1 MVASEMSV
9 NPNPTF
15 HSMDTPS
22 RRGVAPSTPSGLPR
36 HLRASSLSPRKP
48 IPAPRFSQTL
58 TPRPT
63 SLIFGKPVT
72 EADLGLVDWQNVQDA
87 DLSADLSF
95 GDISVE
101 ENAEDKVLVTVRVKP
116 SGAETEADKVTREAW
131 NVDYE
136 KLSIKLK
143 EHHVRPG
150 GPSAGEFHYDTVLTG
165 TDNKAV
171 YVSTAKAHVRAAMD
185 GYNSVVFAYGQTAS
199 GKTFT
204 LSGSEDQPGIIPRAM
219 RDVFGYIKKHPDREF
234 LLRASY
240 LEIYN
245 EQIYDLLAP
254 PTSATNTV
262 TLQGVG
268 NNVYL
273 AGVREEPITSFKSVK
288 EVLERGDAGRR
299 TASTDWNERS
309 SRSHSVFRLVI
320 ESRETLSESERLAS
334 PGPVAV
340 PVTPGG
346 SKLQARGG
354 RSVQMST
361 LSLIDLAGSEKA
373 TSDKDRTREGKYINT
388 SLLTLGSVIGTLAE
402 NSARG
407 KHDHVPFRNSKLTRL
422 LQPSLS
428 GDARISVIC
437 TLNPHPSAIGESTS
451 TLQFAARVKKVSL
464 HATKKEVVNTDALL
478 EKYRKEIEDLKRR
491 LGERE
496 KEAPARNRRLSA
508 REQEDESKAMHDLNH
523 RIKQLTKLIL
533 TSQTVEE
540 GRESR
545 PASPVK
551 VDFDASPYQL
561 QQDLLTARRT
571 LESQERQILSLEAVL
586 AQRPLLPSD
595 APESDKDRLIADL
608 NRTVR
613 ELEIVTKGYED
624 NLGAPLRQAREDVE
638 REWSA
643 KLEEKERELEE
654 KLAFID
660 ECQRAFQKEK
670 QARIKLE
677 EEKLALVSFV
687 RDFDAQVFQKAVTAN
702 YTPGGA
708 HASDRAKRARSL
720 DGNESL
726 AFSKKLGSRYG
737 ASLLDETPEL
747 LEEDEIED
755 LVEVES
761 GPGSPAESSR
771 GVLDDKENIP
781 L

>member
-1 MVASEMSV
+1 
-9 NPNPTF
+9 
-15 HSMDTPS
+15 MDTPS
-22 RRGVAPSTPSGLPR
+22 RRGVTPSTPSGLPR
-36 HLRASSLSPRKP
+36 HIRAPSTSPRKP
-48 IPAPRFSQTL
+48 IPAPRFSQAL
-58 TPRPT
+58 TPRPA
-63 SLIFGKPVT
+63 SLIFGKPLT
-72 EADLGLVDWQNVQDA
+72 DADLGLVDWQNVQDA
-87 DLSADLSF
+87 DLSADISL
-95 GDISVE
+95 GDIEQS
-101 ENAEDKVLVTVRVKP
+101 AEDKVLVTIRVKP
-116 SGAETEADKVTREAW
+116 SGADTEADKAMREAW
-131 NVDYE
+131 NINLE
-136 KLSIKLK
+136 KHSLKLK
-143 EHHVRPG
+143 EHHARPG
-150 GPSAGEFHYDTVLTG
+150 GPPAGEFYYGL
-165 TDNKAV
+165 
-171 YVSTAKAHVRAAMD
+171 AAMD
-185 GYNSVVFAYGQTAS
+185 GYNAVVFAYGQTAS

-219 RDVFGYIKKHPDREF
+219 REVFGYIKKHPDREF

-254 PTSATNTV
+254 AGTATTV

-273 AGVREEPITSFKSVK
+273 SGVREEPITSFKSVK

-299 TASTDWNERS
+299 TATTDWNERS

-320 ESRETLSESERLAS
+320 ESRETLSESERLAT
-334 PGPVAV
+334 PEPMAV
-340 PVTPGG
+340 PMTPGG
-346 SKLQARGG
+346 SRLQARGG
-354 RSVQMST
+354 RS
-361 LSLIDLAGSEKA
+361 SLIDLAGSEKA

-402 NSARG
+402 NSAKG
-407 KHDHVPFRNSKLTRL
+407 KNDHVPFRNSKLTRL

-464 HATKKEVVNTDALL
+464 HATKKEVVDTDALL
-478 EKYRKEIEDLKRR
+478 EKYKKEIEDLKRR

-496 KEAPARNRRLSA
+496 KEAPVRNRRLSA

-533 TSQTVEE
+533 TSQNVEE

-561 QQDLLTARRT
+561 QQDLLTTRRT
-571 LESQERQILSLEAVL
+571 IESQERQILSLEAAL

-624 NLGAPLRQAREDVE
+624 NLGAPLRQVREDVE
-638 REWSA
+638 NEWSA
-643 KLEEKERELEE
+643 KLEEKQQELEE
-654 KLAFID
+654 KQAFIE
-660 ECQRAFQKEK
+660 ECQRALQKEK
-670 QARIKLE
+670 QARLKLE
-677 EEKLALVSFV
+677 EEKLALISFV
-687 RDFDAQVFQKAVTAN
+687 RDFDTKVLQKAVAAN

-708 HASDRAKRARSL
+708 YAIERAKRARSL

-726 AFSKKLGSRYG
+726 TLPKKSSSRYG
-737 ASLLDETPEL
+737 TNLLDETPEL
-747 LEEDEIED
+747 LEEDEVED
-755 LVEVES
+755 LLGIGSE
-761 GPGSPAESSR
+761 PASPAKSSR
-771 GVLDDKENIP
+771 GILEDKENLP

>member
-1 MVASEMSV
+1 
-9 NPNPTF
+9 
-15 HSMDTPS
+15 MDTPS
-22 RRGVAPSTPSGLPR
+22 RRGVTPRTPSGLPNHIR
-36 HLRASSLSPRKP
+36 SSSLSPKKP

-58 TPRPT
+58 TPRPA
-63 SLIFGKPVT
+63 SLIFGKPIT

-95 GDISVE
+95 GDIEVE
-101 ENAEDKVLVTVRVKP
+101 EKAEDKVLVTVRVKP
-116 SGAETEADKVTREAW
+116 SGAETEIDKSTREAW
-131 NVDYE
+131 SIDYE
-136 KLSIKLK
+136 KQSIKLK
-143 EHHVRPG
+143 EHHARP
-150 GPSAGEFHYDTVLTG
+150 DTVLTG

-171 YVSTAKAHVRAAMD
+171 YASTAKTHVRAAMD

-254 PTSATNTV
+254 PTSAANTV

-268 NNVYL
+268 NNVHL

-334 PGPVAV
+334 PGPLAV
-340 PVTPGG
+340 PMTPGG

-402 NSARG
+402 NSAKG
-407 KHDHVPFRNSKLTRL
+407 KNDHVPFRNSKLTRL

-464 HATKKEVVNTDALL
+464 HATKKEVVDTDALL
-478 EKYRKEIEDLKRR
+478 ERYRKEIEDLKRR

-496 KEAPARNRRLSA
+496 KEAPIRN
-508 REQEDESKAMHDLNH
+508 Q
-523 RIKQLTKLIL
+523 
-533 TSQTVEE
+533 E

-545 PASPVK
+545 PASPAK

-571 LESQERQILSLEAVL
+571 VESQERQILSLEAAL
-586 AQRPLLPSD
+586 SQRPLLPSD

-608 NRTVR
+608 SRTVR

-624 NLGAPLRQAREDVE
+624 NLGAPLRQVREDVE
-638 REWSA
+638 REWSV
-643 KLEEKERELEE
+643 KLEDKERELKE
-654 KLAFID
+654 KLAFIQ
-660 ECQRAFQKEK
+660 ECQIALQREK

-687 RDFDAQVFQKAVTAN
+687 RDFDTQVFQKAVTAN
-702 YTPGGA
+702 YTPGGT
-708 HASDRAKRARSL
+708 HASDRVKRAHSL
-720 DGNESL
+720 DGNQSL
-726 AFSKKLGSRYG
+726 ALSKKLGNRYG
-737 ASLLDETPEL
+737 AKPFDENPAL
-747 LEEDEIED
+747 LEEDETED
-755 LVEVES
+755 LVEAELGVQ
-761 GPGSPAESSR
+761 SPAKSSKR
-771 GVLDDKENIP
+771 VLGDKENIP

>member
-1 MVASEMSV
+1 
-9 NPNPTF
+9 
-15 HSMDTPS
+15 MDTPS
-22 RRGVAPSTPSGLPR
+22 RRGVTPRTPSGLPNHIR
-36 HLRASSLSPRKP
+36 SSSLSPKKP

-58 TPRPT
+58 TPRPA

-95 GDISVE
+95 GDIEVE
-101 ENAEDKVLVTVRVKP
+101 EKAEDKVLVTVRVKP
-116 SGAETEADKVTREAW
+116 SGAETEIDKSTREAW
-131 NVDYE
+131 NIDYE
-136 KLSIKLK
+136 KRSIKLK
-143 EHHVRPG
+143 EHHARP
-150 GPSAGEFHYDTVLTG
+150 DTVLTG
-165 TDNKAV
+165 TNNKAV
-171 YVSTAKAHVRAAMD
+171 YASTAKAHVRAAMD

-254 PTSATNTV
+254 PTSAANTV

-268 NNVYL
+268 NNVHL

-334 PGPVAV
+334 PGPLAV
-340 PVTPGG
+340 PMTPGG

-402 NSARG
+402 NSAKG
-407 KHDHVPFRNSKLTRL
+407 KNDHVPFRNSKLTRL

-464 HATKKEVVNTDALL
+464 HATKKEVVDTDALL
-478 EKYRKEIEDLKRR
+478 ERYRKEIEDLKRR

-496 KEAPARNRRLSA
+496 KEAPIRNRRLSA
-508 REQEDESKAMHDLNH
+508 REQEDESKAMNDLNH

-545 PASPVK
+545 PASPAK

-571 LESQERQILSLEAVL
+571 VESQERQILSLEAAL
-586 AQRPLLPSD
+586 SQRPLLPSD

-608 NRTVR
+608 SRTVR

-624 NLGAPLRQAREDVE
+624 NLGAPLRQVREDVE
-638 REWSA
+638 REWSV
-643 KLEEKERELEE
+643 KLEDKERELKE
-654 KLAFID
+654 KLAFIQ
-660 ECQRAFQKEK
+660 ECQIALQREK

-687 RDFDAQVFQKAVTAN
+687 RDFDTQVFQKAVTAN
-702 YTPGGA
+702 YTPGGT
-708 HASDRAKRARSL
+708 HASDRVKRAHSL
-720 DGNESL
+720 DGNQSL
-726 AFSKKLGSRYG
+726 ALSKKLGNRYG
-737 ASLLDETPEL
+737 AKPLDENPAL
-747 LEEDEIED
+747 LEEDETED
-755 LVEVES
+755 LVEAE
-761 GPGSPAESSR
+761 PGVQSPAKSSKR
-771 GVLDDKENIP
+771 VLSDKENIP

>member
-1 MVASEMSV
+1 
-9 NPNPTF
+9 
-15 HSMDTPS
+15 MDTPS
-22 RRGVAPSTPSGLPR
+22 RRGVTPSTPSGLPR
-36 HLRASSLSPRKP
+36 HMKTPSMSPRKP
-48 IPAPRFSQTL
+48 IPAPRFTQTP
-58 TPRPT
+58 TQRPT
-63 SLIFGKPVT
+63 SLIFGKPLT
-72 EADLGLVDWQNVQDA
+72 DADLGLVDWQNVQDA
-87 DLSADLSF
+87 DVSADLSL
-95 GDISVE
+95 GDISME
-101 ENAEDKVLVTVRVKP
+101 QSAEDKVLVTVRVKP
-116 SGAETEADKVTREAW
+116 SGAETEADKAIREAW
-131 NVDYE
+131 NINLE
-136 KLSIKLK
+136 KRSLKLK
-143 EHHVRPG
+143 DHYVRPG
-150 GPSAGEFHYDTVLTG
+150 GPAAGEFHYGLYTHPYEVLTG
-165 TDNKAV
+165 TDNKTIYA
-171 YVSTAKAHVRAAMD
+171 STAKSHVRAAMD
-185 GYNSVVFAYGQTAS
+185 GYNAVVFAYGQTAS

-204 LSGSEDQPGIIPRAM
+204 LSGSEDQPGIIPRSM

-254 PTSATNTV
+254 AGAGTNV

-273 AGVREEPITSFKSVK
+273 SGVREEPITSFKSVK

-320 ESRETLSESERLAS
+320 ESRETLSETERLAT
-334 PGPVAV
+334 PEPMAV
-340 PVTPGG
+340 PMTPGG

-402 NSARG
+402 NSAKG
-407 KHDHVPFRNSKLTRL
+407 KNDHVPFRNSKLTRL

-428 GDARISVIC
+428 GDARISVNS
-437 TLNPHPSAIGESTS
+437 LQRESRR
-451 TLQFAARVKKVSL
+451 FRWL
-464 HATKKEVVNTDALL
+464 HATKKEVVDTDALL

-496 KEAPARNRRLSA
+496 KEAPTRNRRLSA

-533 TSQTVEE
+533 TSQNVEE

-551 VDFDASPYQL
+551 LDFDASPYQL
-561 QQDLLTARRT
+561 QQDLLTTRRT
-571 LESQERQILSLEAVL
+571 IESQERQILSLEAAL

-608 NRTVR
+608 SRTVR

-624 NLGAPLRQAREDVE
+624 NLGAPLRQVREDVE
-638 REWSA
+638 REWSS
-643 KLEEKERELEE
+643 KLEEKEKELEE
-654 KLAFID
+654 KQAFIE
-660 ECQRAFQKEK
+660 ECQRALQKEK
-670 QARIKLE
+670 QARLKLE
-677 EEKLALVSFV
+677 EEKLALISFV
-687 RDFDAQVFQKAVTAN
+687 HDFDTQVFQKAVTAN
-702 YTPGGA
+702 YTPGGT

-720 DGNESL
+720 GGNESFAL
-726 AFSKKLGSRYG
+726 SKKVGGRYC

-755 LVEVES
+755 LLEVES
-761 GPGSPAESSR
+761 EPSSPAQSSR
-771 GVLDDKENIP
+771 GVLEDKENIP

>member
-1 MVASEMSV
+1 
-9 NPNPTF
+9 
-15 HSMDTPS
+15 MDTPS
-22 RRGVAPSTPSGLPR
+22 RRGVTPSTPSGLPR
-36 HLRASSLSPRKP
+36 HIRAPSTSPRKP
-48 IPAPRFSQTL
+48 IPAPRFSQAL
-58 TPRPT
+58 TPRPA
-63 SLIFGKPVT
+63 SLIFGKPLT
-72 EADLGLVDWQNVQDA
+72 DADLGLVDWQNVQDA
-87 DLSADLSF
+87 DLSADISL
-95 GDISVE
+95 GDIEQS
-101 ENAEDKVLVTVRVKP
+101 AEDKVLVTIRVKP
-116 SGAETEADKVTREAW
+116 SGADTEADKAMREAW
-131 NVDYE
+131 NVNLE
-136 KLSIKLK
+136 KHSLKLK
-143 EHHVRPG
+143 EHHARPG
-150 GPSAGEFHYDTVLTG
+150 DEVLTG
-165 TDNKAV
+165 TDNKLV
-171 YVSTAKAHVRAAMD
+171 YASTAKAHVRAAMD
-185 GYNSVVFAYGQTAS
+185 GYNAVVFAYGQTAS

-219 RDVFGYIKKHPDREF
+219 REVFGYIKKHPDR
-234 LLRASY
+234 
-240 LEIYN
+240 
-245 EQIYDLLAP
+245 
-254 PTSATNTV
+254 
-262 TLQGVG
+262 
-268 NNVYL
+268 
-273 AGVREEPITSFKSVK
+273 VREEPITSFKSVK

-320 ESRETLSESERLAS
+320 ESRETLSESERLAT
-334 PGPVAV
+334 PEPMAV
-340 PVTPGG
+340 PMTPGG

-354 RSVQMST
+354 RS
-361 LSLIDLAGSEKA
+361 SLIDLAGSEKA
-373 TSDKDRTREGKYINT
+373 TSDKNRTREGKYINT

-402 NSARG
+402 NSAKG
-407 KHDHVPFRNSKLTRL
+407 KNDHVPFRNSKLTRL

-464 HATKKEVVNTDALL
+464 HATKKEVVDTDALL
-478 EKYRKEIEDLKRR
+478 EKYKKEIEDLKRR

-496 KEAPARNRRLSA
+496 KEAPVRNRRLSA

-533 TSQTVEE
+533 TSQNVEE

-571 LESQERQILSLEAVL
+571 IESQERQILSLEAAL

-624 NLGAPLRQAREDVE
+624 NLGAPLRQVREDVE
-638 REWSA
+638 NEWSA
-643 KLEEKERELEE
+643 KLEEKQQELEE
-654 KLAFID
+654 KQAFIE
-660 ECQRAFQKEK
+660 ECQRALQKEK
-670 QARIKLE
+670 QARLKLE

-687 RDFDAQVFQKAVTAN
+687 RDFDTKVLQKAVAAN

-708 HASDRAKRARSL
+708 YAIERAKRARSL

-726 AFSKKLGSRYG
+726 TLSKKSASRYG
-737 ASLLDETPEL
+737 TNLLDETPEL
-747 LEEDEIED
+747 LEEDEVED
-755 LVEVES
+755 LLGMGSE
-761 GPGSPAESSR
+761 PGSPAKSSR
-771 GVLDDKENIP
+771 GILEDKENLP

>member
-1 MVASEMSV
+1 
-9 NPNPTF
+9 
-15 HSMDTPS
+15 MDTPS
-22 RRGVAPSTPSGLPR
+22 RRGVTPSTPSGLSSR
-36 HLRASSLSPRKP
+36 IRAPSLSPRKP
-48 IPAPRFSQTL
+48 IPAPRFSQNL

-63 SLIFGKPVT
+63 SLIFGKAVSD
-72 EADLGLVDWQNVQDA
+72 ADLGLVDWQNVQDA
-87 DLSADLSF
+87 DISGDLSL
-95 GDISVE
+95 GEINPE
-101 ENAEDKVLVTVRVKP
+101 PNADDKVLVTIRVKP
-116 SGAETEADKVTREAW
+116 SGTETDTDKAMREAW
-131 NVDYE
+131 NINYE
-136 KLSIKLK
+136 KHSLKLK
-143 EHHVRPG
+143 EHFVPHCIHTRDLL
-150 GPSAGEFHYDTVLTG
+150 SFQTDEVLTG
-165 TDNKAV
+165 TDNKVV
-171 YVSTAKAHVRAAMD
+171 YAATAKGHVRAAMD

-204 LSGSEDQPGIIPRAM
+204 LSGSDDQPGIIPRAM

-254 PTSATNTV
+254 PTGAPTTV
-262 TLQGVG
+262 ALQGAG

-288 EVLERGDAGRR
+288 DVLERGDAGRR

-320 ESRETLSESERLAS
+320 ESRETMTESERLAKPEPLS
-334 PGPVAV
+334 V
-340 PVTPGG
+340 PMTPGG

-373 TSDKDRTREGKYINT
+373 TSDKERTREGKYINT

-402 NSARG
+402 NSAKG
-407 KHDHVPFRNSKLTRL
+407 KNDHVPFRNSKLTRM

-437 TLNPHPSAIGESTS
+437 TLNPHPSAIAESTS

-464 HATKKEVVNTDALL
+464 HATKKEVVDTDALL
-478 EKYRKEIEDLKRR
+478 ERYRKEIEDLKCR
-491 LGERE
+491 LGEKE
-496 KEAPARNRRLSA
+496 KEAPIRNRRLSA
-508 REQEDESKAMHDLNH
+508 REAGYMRQEDEGKAMHDLNH

-533 TSQTVEE
+533 TSQNVEE

-551 VDFDASPYQL
+551 LDFDASPYQL

-571 LESQERQILSLEAVL
+571 IESQERQILSLEAAL

-613 ELEIVTKGYED
+613 ELEIVTRGYEE
-624 NLGAPLRQAREDVE
+624 NLGAPLRQVKEDVE
-638 REWSA
+638 REWMV
-643 KLEEKERELEE
+643 KVQEKERELEE
-654 KLAFID
+654 KEAFIA
-660 ECQRAFQKEK
+660 ECQRALEKEK
-670 QARIKLE
+670 QARLKLE
-677 EEKLALVSFV
+677 EEKIALISFV
-687 RDFDAQVFQKAVTAN
+687 RDFDTHLQQKAVMAK
-702 YTPGGA
+702 YTPGGGSG
-708 HASDRAKRARSL
+708 SDRAKRARSL

-726 AFSKKLGSRYG
+726 KLASKLGNRYES
-737 ASLLDETPEL
+737 SLLDETPEVQE
-747 LEEDEIED
+747 EEDEIED
-755 LVEVES
+755 LLKVEMEPES
-761 GPGSPAESSR
+761 PTKEVR
-771 GVLDDKENIP
+771 GVLEDKENIP

>member
-1 MVASEMSV
+1 
-9 NPNPTF
+9 
-15 HSMDTPS
+15 MDTPS
-22 RRGVAPSTPSGLPR
+22 RRGVTPSTPSGLPR
-36 HLRASSLSPRKP
+36 HMKTPSLSPRKP
-48 IPAPRFSQTL
+48 IPAPRFTQAPHRGPL
-58 TPRPT
+58 H
-63 SLIFGKPVT
+63 
-72 EADLGLVDWQNVQDA
+72 LGLVDWQNVQDA
-87 DLSADLSF
+87 DVSADLSI
-95 GDISVE
+95 GDITME
-101 ENAEDKVLVTVRVKP
+101 QAAEDKVLVTVRVKP
-116 SGAETEADKVTREAW
+116 SGALTEADKAMREAW
-131 NVDYE
+131 NVNLE
-136 KLSIKLK
+136 KRSLKLK
-143 EHHVRPG
+143 DHYVRPG
-150 GPSAGEFHYDTVLTG
+150 GPAAGEFHYGLYTHPYEVLTG
-165 TDNKAV
+165 TDNKTV
-171 YVSTAKAHVRAAMD
+171 YASTAKSHVRAAMD
-185 GYNSVVFAYGQTAS
+185 GYNAVVFAYGQTAS

-254 PTSATNTV
+254 TGAATNV

-273 AGVREEPITSFKSVK
+273 SGIREEPITCFKSVK
-288 EVLERGDAGRR
+288 EVLERGDSGRR

-320 ESRETLSESERLAS
+320 ESRETLSEIERLS
-334 PGPVAV
+334 TPEPMAV
-340 PVTPGG
+340 PMTPGG

-402 NSARG
+402 NSAKG
-407 KHDHVPFRNSKLTRL
+407 KNDHVPFRNSKLTRL

-437 TLNPHPSAIGESTS
+437 TLNPHSSAIGESTS

-464 HATKKEVVNTDALL
+464 HATKKEVVDTDALL

-496 KEAPARNRRLSA
+496 KEAPVRNRRLSA
-508 REQEDESKAMHDLNH
+508 REQEDESKAMRDLNH

-533 TSQTVEE
+533 TSQNVEE

-545 PASPVK
+545 PASPAK
-551 VDFDASPYQL
+551 LDFDASPYQL
-561 QQDLLTARRT
+561 QQDLLTTRRT
-571 LESQERQILSLEAVL
+571 IESQERQILSLEAAL

-608 NRTVR
+608 SRTVR

-624 NLGAPLRQAREDVE
+624 NLGAPLRQVREDVE
-638 REWSA
+638 REWSV

-654 KLAFID
+654 KQAFI
-660 ECQRAFQKEK
+660 EEFQRALQKEK
-670 QARIKLE
+670 Q
-677 EEKLALVSFV
+677 VSNCV
-687 RDFDAQVFQKAVTAN
+687 SCTN
-702 YTPGGA
+702 
-708 HASDRAKRARSL
+708 S
-720 DGNESL
+720 N
-726 AFSKKLGSRYG
+726 
-737 ASLLDETPEL
+737 
-747 LEEDEIED
+747 
-755 LVEVES
+755 
-761 GPGSPAESSR
+761 
-771 GVLDDKENIP
+771 
-781 L
+781 